1 MKRLNIILFLLA
13 LAVLTV
19 EAKDLKVAGI
29 FGDNMVL
36 QQKTVTPI
44 WGWADAGT
52 TVTVTSSWND
62 KSYSAKQGEMV
73 RGELC
78 FIHRKQEVPMH

>member
-19 EAKDLKVAGI
+19 EAKDLKVADI

-44 WGWADAGT
+44 WGWQMPGRQ
-52 TVTVTSSWND
+52 S
-62 KSYSAKQGEMV
+62 Q
-73 RGELC
+73 
-78 FIHRKQEVPMH
+78 